1 MSSSCKQESRKELAK
16 LNFLSQDHRL
26 RASAEASSAATA
38 QKLLSQKCFES
49 HWFSAAA
56 FARSNFV
63 IVIVIVVSGSG
74 LSQQKN
80 HATARYVHAGIAHS
94 SSLS

>member
-1 MSSSCKQESRKELAK
+1 MSRTCKQESRKELAI
-16 LNFLSQDHRL
+16 LNFLSQDHRQ
-26 RASAEASSAATA
+26 RASVEASSAAA
-38 QKLLSQKCFES
+38 SQELLSQKCLEP
-49 HWFSAAA
+49 HWFLAAA
-56 FARSNFV
+56 LHRSNFV